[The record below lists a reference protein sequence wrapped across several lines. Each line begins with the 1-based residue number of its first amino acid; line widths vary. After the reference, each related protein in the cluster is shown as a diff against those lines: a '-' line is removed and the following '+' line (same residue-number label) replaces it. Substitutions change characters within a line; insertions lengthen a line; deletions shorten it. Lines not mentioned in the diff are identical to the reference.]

1 MNKYFALF
9 VIRIRQ
15 MMIAFPKAA
24 AGTVMFVI
32 LLSVGTMG
40 IKISSEKPGQPQ
52 DMLVVAVCLPQDEG
66 GLLDESRYI

>member
-1 MNKYFALF
+1 MNKYLALF

-15 MMIAFPKAA
+15 MMNAFSKAA

-40 IKISSEKPGQPQ
+40 IKISSETASQSE
-52 DMLVVAVCLPQDEG
+52 DMLVVAICLPQDEG
-66 GLLDESRYI
+66 GILDES